1 MMLTAAALATALP
14 GVLPNVPPS
23 MLANGVNNALPLVPP
38 SLAEI
43 KSFLWAWAFTQPR
56 LLAMITLLP
65 VFNQQLIPSLLRY
78 AIAGAF
84 GLFAAPLVLS
94 TFPTQEISAVT
105 LLAVV
110 VKEAFVGFVM
120 GYFFAIPFWL
130 FQAIGFFIDNQRGAS
145 IGATLDPLTGNDSSP
160 LGEMF
165 LQAFIVFLL
174 TAGGLQLILGSL
186 YDSYR
191 LWPIFTWMPVLSEAS
206 VPLMLDQLDRLVRM
220 AVVLASPVLIV
231 MFMAEIGLALIS
243 RFVPQLQVFFIAMPV
258 KCALAFMVL
267 SMYIGTLLFRTEDIV
282 VELHSVLP
290 FLNDQW
296 HRATN

>member
-1 MMLTAAALATALP
+1 MNAVALATALP
-14 GVLPNVPPS
+14 NVLPT
-23 MLANGVNNALPLVPP
+23 ALPLVPP
-38 SLAEI
+38 SLAEV
-43 KSFLWAWAFTQPR
+43 KAFLWAWAFTQPR
-56 LLAMITLLP
+56 LLAMLTLLP
-65 VFNQQLIPSLLRY
+65 IFNQQMVPSLLRY
-78 AIAGAF
+78 AISGAF
-84 GLFAAPLVLS
+84 GLLAAPVVLA
-94 TFPTQEISAVT
+94 TFPTQEIGVLN

-120 GYFFAIPFWL
+120 GYFFAIPFWM

-174 TAGGLQLILGSL
+174 SVGGLQLILGAL

-206 VPLMLDQLDRLVRM
+206 VPLMLDQLDRLVRL
-220 AVVLASPVLIV
+220 AVVLAAPVLIV

-282 VELHSVLP
+282 QELHGVLP

-296 HRATN
+296 HSVKH